1 MQSVAIVLAGNFEIE
16 QPTQRQAAALMETIN
31 RLHVKYRI
39 PRENIIG
46 HKEASPD
53 ACPGK
58 NLTALLE
65 RIKSRL

>member
-16 QPTQRQAAALMETIN
+16 QPTQRQIAALMATVN
-31 RLHVKYRI
+31 RLHDKYRVA
-39 PRENIIG
+39 PENIIG

-58 NLTALLE
+58 NLTKIIE